1 MSIGLRRQQRR
12 RVWLKTRTLHITP
25 DPLLCVLIQE
35 GVSCHV
41 SGLKRFHS
49 WTFFQT
55 PLRDIRI
62 HQVWGRGKD
71 NPNTAM
77 VCWEIARD
85 PSFTAEQVVSRVTS
99 INNELDRIK
108 GHSPFIAHSPLVWN
122 TEVHDSTDSITME
135 QHLRTR
141 TEAANVYL

>member
-1 MSIGLRRQQRR
+1 MRRQQRR

-55 PLRDIRI
+55 PQRDERVYQVRDVGRTIQSQQRSAGKLHEI
-62 HQVWGRGKD
+62 H
-71 NPNTAM
+71 
-77 VCWEIARD
+77 
-85 PSFTAEQVVSRVTS
+85 PSLSAEQVVSRVTS
-99 INNELDRIK
+99 IHNELDRIK
-108 GHSPFIAHSPLVWN
+108 GYSPFQWTQSTCWN
-122 TEVHDSTDSITME
+122 TEVHDSTNSIAME
-135 QHLRTR
+135 QNLRTR
-141 TEAANVYL
+141 TEAANVCL